1 MLAGRPPKSMC
12 SESHDPFELWEI
24 SCNISEMV
32 QDGDIVAVEDK

>member
-12 SESHDPFELWEI
+12 SESHDLFEFWEI
-24 SCNISEMV
+24 NANMSETV